1 MKTGKSPYELRLE
14 LMQMAER
21 IVRERKLSQLYS
33 DGKTPESHSVDVTE
47 EEIIESAT
55 KLNEFM
61 SKKHD

>member
-21 IVRERKLSQLYS
+21 IVRERKLAALTNT
-33 DGKTPESHSVDVTE
+33 DGVLSVDVTE